1 MKMQYLVLI
10 LISIFMF
17 SCENKPANNKM
28 QNASNNGQPA
38 NTATATAK
46 TLQNYTYEIV
56 KKYPHDSKAFTQGL
70 IVKDG
75 VFYEGTG
82 GRKSDS
88 FHSSLRK
95 VEIESGKVLQKKDL
109 APEIF
114 GEGITVFNDKIYQI
128 TWQENTCFVYDLNF
142 NLLKEFKYQGEGW
155 GITHDDTNLIMSD
168 GTHVIR
174 YLNPENFETV
184 RTLTVL
190 ENGKPLMEINELE
203 YIKDEIWANVWQTGF
218 IYRIDP
224 KSGNVIG
231 KIDFTKL
238 ADEVQKDEEN
248 SDVLNGI
255 AYDAQNDKIFITGK
269 LWKNIYEVK
278 IVPKN

>member
-1 MKMQYLVLI
+1 MKMHYLLLLLV
-10 LISIFMF
+10 SIFMF
-17 SCENKPANNKM
+17 SCENKPSVNKQ

-46 TLQNYTYEIV
+46 TVQNYTYEIV

-142 NLLKEFKYQGEGW
+142 NLLKEFKYSGEGW
-155 GITHDDTNLIMSD
+155 GITHDGTNLIMSD

-174 YLNPENFETV
+174 YMNPETFEVV
-184 RTLTVL
+184 RTLIVL

-231 KIDFTKL
+231 KIDFNKL
-238 ADEVQKDEEN
+238 ADEVAKDEDN

-255 AYDAQNDKIFITGK
+255 AYDAQNDRIFITGK
-269 LWKNIYEVK
+269 LWKNIYEVN